1 MKKISLICIVLCLCL
16 LWGNT
21 ALMASAT
28 AAGQDTTAPE
38 DTTETTQSAAPAAP
52 DIQSSLYTEGDASV
66 IHGAA
71 TLDGQKP
78 LGGNVKRLETA
89 KAALLYE
96 MNTDTLLY
104 TWNPDARVH
113 PASLVKVMTA
123 MIALEEGALT
133 DPVTITADMRSQLRG
148 ADLQTDFKE
157 GEQITLGDLVHSS
170 MVSSSNASST
180 MIAIHISGSEGA
192 FVARMNARAKELGCT
207 DTNFVNAH
215 GIPHE
220 NQYTTARDMAR
231 IVAEALKSEAFCQ
244 VFGAKN
250 YTIPATDVSEARE
263 LKTTNYFISNQ
274 TVQKFYDSR
283 VTGGKSGAAS
293 TEDRSVVF
301 TAESGELKLLGVVMG
316 AEGQTEADGYSLKRH
331 GNFEEATALM
341 DYGFNHYSTAQI
353 LFSGK
358 SVAQFPVEN
367 GANDV
372 VGRPVSSAFSALPAG
387 TTVENLSWQYV
398 LNDTLEAPVEK
409 DAVIGAVQVW
419 CGDVCVAQS
428 DMISMNGAAL
438 SATAGQ
444 TGQQAQRQE
453 EENDGFT
460 QFLMVIGILVGA
472 ALILGALLMMVMWV
486 RAAAAESRRRKRR
499 QSRQRSR

>member
-1 MKKISLICIVLCLCL
+1 MKKLSLLCIVLCLCL
-16 LWGNT
+16 LSGSIGLT
-21 ALMASAT
+21 AFASGAL
-28 AAGQDTTAPE
+28 QDTTQPQE
-38 DTTETTQSAAPAAP
+38 TTETTQPAPMAP
-52 DIQSSLYTEGDASV
+52 DIQSSVFTEGNASV
-66 IHGAA
+66 THGAS

-78 LGGNVKRLETA
+78 LGGSAKRLETA
-89 KAALLYE
+89 RSALLYE
-96 MNTDTLLY
+96 LNTGTLLY
-104 TWNPDARVH
+104 TWNPDERVH

-123 MIALEEGALT
+123 MIALEEGELT
-133 DPVTITADMRSQLRG
+133 DSVTVTADMLAQLQ
-148 ADLQTDFKE
+148 AASMPTDFRE
-157 GEQITLGDLVHSS
+157 GEELTLGDLVHSC
-170 MVSSSNASST
+170 MVSSSNTSS
-180 MIAIHISGSEGA
+180 MLVAIHISGSEGA

-207 DTNFVNAH
+207 DTNFTNSH
-215 GIPHE
+215 GIPQD

-231 IVAEALKSEAFCQ
+231 IVVEAVKSETFCQ

-250 YTIPATDVSEARE
+250 YTIPATNLSEERM

-274 TVQKFYDSR
+274 SVQKFYDSR

-316 AEGQTEADGYSLKRH
+316 AVGKTAADGYSLTHH
-331 GNFEEATALM
+331 GNFEEATELLN
-341 DYGFNHYSTAQI
+341 YGCDSFATAQI

-387 TTVENLSWQYV
+387 ATVSDLSWQYV
-398 LNDTLEAPVEK
+398 LKDSLEAPVKK
-409 DAVIGAVQVW
+409 DTVIGAVQVW

-428 DMISMNGAAL
+428 DMVSMNGATL
-438 SATAGQ
+438 STAASEQ
-444 TGQQAQRQE
+444 LAQQNPAQE

-472 ALILGALLMMVMWV
+472 ALILGALLMMVLWA
-486 RAAAAESRRRKRR
+486 RAAAAEARRRKRR

>member
-16 LWGNT
+16 LWSGIS
-21 ALMASAT
+21 LMASAT
-28 AAGQDTTAPE
+28 SDLPDTTGAQDTA
-38 DTTETTQSAAPAAP
+38 ETTQPTHAAPQ
-52 DIQSSLYTEGDASV
+52 IQGSPYTEGDASV
-66 IHGAA
+66 TYGASS
-71 TLDGQKP
+71 LDGQKP
-78 LGGNVKRLETA
+78 LGGSVKRLETA
-89 KAALLYE
+89 RSALLYE
-96 MNTDTLLY
+96 LNTGTLLY
-104 TWNPDARVH
+104 TWNPDERVH

-123 MIALEEGALT
+123 MIALEEGELT
-133 DPVTITADMRSQLRG
+133 DSVTVTADMLSQLQG
-148 ADLQTDFKE
+148 ANLQTDFKE
-157 GEQITLGDLVHSS
+157 GEQLTLGDLVHST
-170 MVSSSNASST
+170 MVSSSNASSALL
-180 MIAIHISGSEGA
+180 AIHTSGSEGA
-192 FVARMNARAKELGCT
+192 FVAKMNARAKELGCSN
-207 DTNFVNAH
+207 TNFTNSH
-215 GIPHE
+215 GIPQD

-231 IVAEALKSEAFCQ
+231 IVAEAVKSETFCQ

-250 YTIPATDVSEARE
+250 YTIPATNLSEARN

-274 TVQKFYDSR
+274 SVQKFYDSR

-301 TAESGELKLLGVVMG
+301 TAESGELRLLGVVMG
-316 AEGQTEADGYSLKRH
+316 AVGKTEADGYSLKHH
-331 GNFEEATALM
+331 GNFEEATELLNF
-341 DYGFNHYSTAQI
+341 GFDNYITAQI

-398 LNDTLEAPVEK
+398 LKDSLEAPVKK

-428 DMISMNGAAL
+428 EMVSMNGAAL
-438 SATAGQ
+438 SDAAGQ
-444 TGQQAQRQE
+444 KQQTGDAE

-460 QFLMVIGILVGA
+460 QFLMVVGILVGA
-472 ALILGALLMMVMWV
+472 ALILGALLMMAVWA
-486 RAAAAESRRRKRR
+486 RAAAAETRRRKRR

>member
-1 MKKISLICIVLCLCL
+1 MKKLSLLCIVLCLCL
-16 LWGNT
+16 LWSGI
-21 ALMASAT
+21 ALTVSAT
-28 AAGQDTTAPE
+28 APDSDVP
-38 DTTETTQSAAPAAP
+38 ETTQSEAPAAP
-52 DIQSSLYTEGDASV
+52 VIQNSVYTEGDASV
-66 IHGAA
+66 TYGAA

-78 LGGNVKRLETA
+78 LGGTVKRLETA

-96 MNTDTLLY
+96 INSDTLLY
-104 TWNPDARVH
+104 TWNPDTRVH
-113 PASLVKVMTA
+113 PASLVKVMTC
-123 MIALEEGALT
+123 MIALEEGELT
-133 DPVTITADMRSQLRG
+133 DPVTVTAEMRSQLKG

-157 GEQITLGDLVHSS
+157 GEQITLGDLVHSA

-180 MIAIHISGSEGA
+180 LIAIHISGSEGA

-215 GIPHE
+215 GIPHDS
-220 NQYTTARDMAR
+220 QYTTARDMAR
-231 IVAEALKSEAFCQ
+231 IVAEAVKSETFCQ

-250 YTIPATDVSEARE
+250 YTIPATNLSEERE

-316 AEGQTEADGYSLKRH
+316 AEGKTEEDGYSLKRH
-331 GNFEEATALM
+331 GNFEEATELM
-341 DYGFNHYSTAQI
+341 NYGFNHYSTAQI
-353 LFSGK
+353 LFSSK
-358 SVAQFPVEN
+358 SVAQFSVEN

-372 VGRPVSSAFSALPAG
+372 VGRPVSSAFSAVPVG
-387 TTVENLSWQYV
+387 TAVENLSWQYV
-398 LNDTLEAPVEK
+398 LKDSLIAPVEK
-409 DAVIGAVQVW
+409 GSVIGAVQVW
-419 CGDVCVAQS
+419 CGDVCIAQS
-428 DMISMNGAAL
+428 DMVSMNGAAL
-438 SATAGQ
+438 SAAAGQ
-444 TGQQAQRQE
+444 THQDQRTE

-460 QFLMVIGILVGA
+460 QFLMVIAILVGA
-472 ALILGALLMMVMWV
+472 ALILGALLMAVLWI
-486 RAAAAESRRRKRR
+486 RAAVAESRRRKRR